1 MIFFQNCSVLKVV
14 GAICVAFIM
23 ASCDVST
30 PTVSG
35 DNSVIPSNFRRVSY
49 NDLPGWRDDDVRYAL
64 QAFRNSCKA
73 KIQFTGRL
81 IPDKELFAE

>member
-1 MIFFQNCSVLKVV
+1 MLIFNAFFAVL
-14 GAICVAFIM
+14 AAFVL

-35 DNSVIPSNFRRVSY
+35 NNSVIPSNFRAVSY
-49 NDLPGWRDDDVRYAL
+49 ADLTGWRDDDVRYAL

-81 IPDKELFAE
+81 IPDKEQNKNFLII